1 MGVIKIEK
9 NNRKLLQSSPIV
21 LQINTELL
29 HRYASEKLSFYC
41 TGKVCGLLKLLIF

>member
-21 LQINTELL
+21 LQINTELCTDMPQKRL
-29 HRYASEKLSFYC
+29 HSTAQ
-41 TGKVCGLLKLLIF
+41 GKFVVYSSY